1 MSFKKI
7 SFFLLFFCFSLVSN
21 AQTVDEIIAKYIAFT
36 GGEKQWRTIKTMITS
51 GTYNYGGLEFP
62 FISYSK
68 APDLYKYIVQSNG
81 KYFAQAFDGK
91 EGWKIDGFKNETKK
105 TILTGRPALAMANE
119 SDVELESPFINY
131 QKKGYQAIDEG
142 KDTVDGKICFK
153 MKFIRNNA
161 DTETYFF
168 NTDNFALVKKQA
180 LSKNAE
186 LNNSMLDTFYSDY
199 QTVQGLKIP
208 FKSVS
213 KIKEQTILTI
223 TIEKVELNVP
233 VQGNVFKP

>member
-1 MSFKKI
+1 M
-7 SFFLLFFCFSLVSN
+7 VSN
-21 AQTVDEIIAKYIAFT
+21 AQTVDEIITKYIAFT
-36 GGEKQWRTIKTMITS
+36 GGEKQWKTIKTMITS

-68 APDLYKYIVQSNG
+68 APDLYKYIVSSNG

-91 EGWKIDGFKNETKK
+91 QGWKIDEFKNETKK

-119 SDVELESPFINY
+119 ADVELESPFINY

-142 KDTVDGKICFK
+142 KDTIDGKICFK
-153 MKFIRNNA
+153 MKFIRNSA

-168 NTDNFALVKKQA
+168 NTDNFELVKKQA

-186 LNNSMLDTFYSDY
+186 LNNSMLETFYSDY
-199 QTVQGLKIP
+199 RTVQGLKIP

-233 VQGNVFKP
+233 ILSNVFKP